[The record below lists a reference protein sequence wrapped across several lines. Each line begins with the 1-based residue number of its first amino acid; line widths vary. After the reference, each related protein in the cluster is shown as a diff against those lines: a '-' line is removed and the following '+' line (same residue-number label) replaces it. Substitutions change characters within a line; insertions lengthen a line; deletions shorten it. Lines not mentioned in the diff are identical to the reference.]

1 MTNNRG
7 KPPFANAGKSVKG
20 LRRQA
25 GRTNRF
31 AFLAPAAPSGAW
43 AMIPLQQMENELA
56 LLLRDYE
63 EWEKEVVYAELLEY
77 ARLVAP
83 RYEKT
88 FAETRAIAETER
100 EGSAPARVP
109 LEATTTTKKGEK

>member
-1 MTNNRG
+1 MTNNQG
-7 KPPFANAGKSVKG
+7 KPPFANAGQGMKG

-25 GRTNRF
+25 ARTDRF
-31 AFLAPAAPSGAW
+31 AFLAPAAPTGAW
-43 AMIPLQQMENELA
+43 AMLPLRQMENELA

-88 FAETRAIAETER
+88 FAETRAIAEAET
-100 EGSAPARVP
+100 
-109 LEATTTTKKGEK
+109 LLKGEK